1 MPVTTPV
8 EVSPCAKPMILIFL
22 PLPARRTSS
31 ASTGFP
37 QGTSTFTIFD
47 DARVAISYMRSE
59 KTPLTA
65 TMPSSPSSSEFSTDA
80 SIPPEPEAESGM
92 VIRFSV

>member
-37 QGTSTFTIFD
+37 QGASTFTIFD
-47 DARVAISYMRSE
+47 DARVAISYITFDPWPPNNTIAVVRSGRR
-59 KTPLTA
+59 
-65 TMPSSPSSSEFSTDA
+65 PSSLRSATGSEL
-80 SIPPEPEAESGM
+80 SGA
-92 VIRFSV
+92 